1 MAVSRP
7 AAGGRPGF
15 DNFIAQVDAKLS
27 PGVGILLLLAC
38 STLFAS
44 NHVAA
49 RIAFDHG
56 ASVAAA
62 VALRAAGTALVLFCM
77 LRIQGIPLTL
87 PRALRRPALV
97 AGVLVAVQSYCLFS
111 AVALIP
117 AALALLV
124 FQTSVLLYV
133 LICWASGREAPRLGS
148 LAAMALALAGLAL
161 VLDVRPAHFAA
172 SWAELGAGVLWAFGG
187 AVSFAFVYYANG
199 YVLKPLDGRLR
210 ALVMTSVTTVLAVA
224 GGAATDALAL
234 PRDGTGWVGLALVT
248 VFYCIALSLLFV
260 VLPKLPPTSS
270 VALNFEP
277 IALLALAWIFLGQA
291 VTSAQI
297 AGAFV
302 TVGAIA
308 WMGMMKK

>member
-1 MAVSRP
+1 
-7 AAGGRPGF
+7 
-15 DNFIAQVDAKLS
+15 VDARLS
-27 PGVGILLLLAC
+27 PGIGILLLLAC

-62 VALRAAGTALVLFCM
+62 VALRAAGTAVVLFCM
-77 LRIQGIPLTL
+77 MRVQGISLTL
-87 PRALRRPALV
+87 PRGLRVPALV

-124 FQTSVLLYV
+124 FQTSVMLYV
-133 LICWASGREAPRLGS
+133 LICWASGREKPRVSS

-172 SWAELGAGVLWAFGG
+172 SWAELGTGVLWAFGG
-187 AVSFAFVYYANG
+187 AVAFAFVYYANG
-199 YVLKPLDGRLR
+199 YVLKPVDGRLR
-210 ALVMTSVTTVLAVA
+210 TFVMTAVTAVLALA
-224 GGAATDALAL
+224 GGAAAEALAL
-234 PRDGTGWVGLALVT
+234 PGDGTGWVGLALVT
-248 VFYCIALSLLFV
+248 VFYCIALSMLFV

-277 IALLALAWIFLGQA
+277 IALLALAWTFLGQA
-291 VTSAQI
+291 VTPAQI
-297 AGAFV
+297 VGAFV

-308 WMGMMKK
+308 WMGLMKK